1 MWACVASGGSLR
13 LAAVATEK
21 LVLKNV
27 LKNVFQIS
35 VLSGVVYLV
44 TLLYYVPKRKIVLF
58 TSLDFEKHTVTPYNI
73 YIYIYIYTV
82 YGIRDAGTVSDS

>member
-1 MWACVASGGSLR
+1 MVNNEVAYF
-13 LAAVATEK
+13 VT
-21 LVLKNV
+21 V

-58 TSLDFEKHTVTPYNI
+58 TSLDFVKHTVTPYNI
-73 YIYIYIYTV
+73 HTLCS
-82 YGIRDAGTVSDS
+82 GTKERCLIHDQADYF

>member
-1 MWACVASGGSLR
+1 MVSNEVAYF
-13 LAAVATEK
+13 VT
-21 LVLKNV
+21 V

-73 YIYIYIYTV
+73 YIYIYTV
-82 YGIRDAGTVSDS
+82 LWDAGTLSDS